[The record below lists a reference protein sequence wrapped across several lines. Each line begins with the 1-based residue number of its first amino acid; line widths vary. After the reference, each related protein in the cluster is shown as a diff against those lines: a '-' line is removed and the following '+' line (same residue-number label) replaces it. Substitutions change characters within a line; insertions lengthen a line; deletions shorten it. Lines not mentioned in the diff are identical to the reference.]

1 MTVPLT
7 VPFTLTGTTRRTAL
21 AIAAA
26 AAASTFAPGAW
37 AADHTMR
44 LSHQF
49 PPSHHSAKNLEQF
62 AADVKAATGGKVEVQ
77 IFGSAQLFK
86 PNQNHAAVASGKV
99 EAASIVGFT
108 LGGTIPE
115 MNVTLIPY
123 YATGLDK
130 MKKWPG
136 SAAAQMLDAKLAEKG
151 LKNIGWM
158 VDASDGIFTSAKSAL
173 VKPADFKGIK
183 IRGLSKLF
191 DEGLVA
197 MGAAPSA
204 MPGSEVYQ
212 ALQTGVIDAGFTGV
226 AAAYERKFYEVQKF
240 GVASNIILAHD
251 ILVVNPEWFGK
262 LPADLQAAILAA
274 SKKAEQRSI
283 PPSAEIPAED
293 VKNLRDKGMEVT
305 VLTPAQEKAMSD
317 AMQPA
322 VLKAFLASS
331 PDAQK
336 LVDALN
342 KL

>member
-1 MTVPLT
+1 MKTTV
-7 VPFTLTGTTRRTAL
+7 TAAL
-21 AIAAA
+21 RIGVIAA
-26 AAASTFAPGAW
+26 TFAFGVSAW
-37 AADHTMR
+37 AADVTMR

-115 MNVTLIPY
+115 INVTLIPY
-123 YATGLDK
+123 YVTSLDK

-136 SAAAQMLDAKLAEKG
+136 SAPAQMLDAKLAEKG

-158 VDASDGIFTSAKSAL
+158 VDASDGIFTSAKSPL
-173 VKPADFKGIK
+173 VKPADFKGVK

-197 MGAAPSA
+197 MGASPAA

-226 AAAYERKFYEVQKF
+226 AAAYERKFFEVQKF

-262 LPADLQAAILAA
+262 LPADVRDAIVAAA
-274 SKKAEQRSI
+274 KKAEQRSI
-283 PPSAEIPAED
+283 PASADIPASD
-293 VKNLRDKGMEVT
+293 VKNLRDKGMDVT
-305 VLTPAQEKAMSD
+305 VLTPAQEKAMAD

-322 VLKAFLASS
+322 VMKAFLASS

-336 LVDALN
+336 LIDLLN

>member
-1 MTVPLT
+1 MPHV
-7 VPFTLTGTTRRTAL
+7 FRAARRTL
-21 AIAAA
+21 LAAA
-26 AAASTFAPGAW
+26 LLAATAAGA
-37 AADHTMR
+37 AEVTMR

-49 PPSHHSAKNLEQF
+49 PPAHHSAKNLEQF
-62 AADVKAATGGKVEVQ
+62 AADVKAATQGRVEVQ

-123 YATGLDK
+123 YVSSLEK
-130 MKKWPG
+130 MKRWPG
-136 SAAAQMLDAKLAEKG
+136 SEPARMLDAKLLAKG
-151 LKNIGWM
+151 LQSIGWM

-173 VKPADFKGIK
+173 VKPADFKGVK

-191 DEGLVA
+191 DEGLIA
-197 MGAAPSA
+197 MAAAPAA

-251 ILVVNPEWFGK
+251 VLVVNPDWWGK
-262 LPADLQAAILAA
+262 LPADLRDAIAAAA
-274 SKKAEQRSI
+274 KKAELRSI
-283 PPSAEIPAED
+283 PASADISPED
-293 VKNLRDKGMEVT
+293 VKRLRDKGMEVT

-322 VLKAFLASS
+322 VKKAFLASS
-331 PDAQK
+331 PDAPK
-336 LVDALN
+336 LLELLD

>member
-1 MTVPLT
+1 MNTPMTRSKLHRIAV
-7 VPFTLTGTTRRTAL
+7 
-21 AIAAA
+21 AAA
-26 AAASTFAPGAW
+26 LTLATGAW
-37 AADHTMR
+37 AADYTMR

-49 PPSHHSAKNLEQF
+49 PPAHHSAKNLDQF

-99 EAASIVGFT
+99 EAAAIVGFT

-115 MNVTLIPY
+115 LNVTLIPY
-123 YATGLDK
+123 YATSLDK
-130 MKKWPG
+130 MKKFPG
-136 SAAAQMLDAKLAEKG
+136 SAAAKLLDAKLAAKG
-151 LKNIGWM
+151 LHNLGWM
-158 VDASDGIFTSAKSAL
+158 VDASDGIFTSARKAL
-173 VKPADFKGIK
+173 VRPEDFKGQK

-191 DEGLVA
+191 DEGLIA

-226 AAAYERKFYEVQKF
+226 AAAYERKFFEVQKY

-251 ILVVNPEWFGK
+251 ILVVNPDWWGK
-262 LPADLQAAILAA
+262 LPAELRQAIEAA
-274 SKKAEQRSI
+274 SHKAEQRSI
-283 PPSAEIPAED
+283 PASADIPASD
-293 VKNLRDKGMEVT
+293 IRNLRDKGMEVT
-305 VLTPAQEKAMSD
+305 VLSPAQEQAMSH

-336 LVDALN
+336 LIDLVNQL
-342 KL
+342 